1 MFLVLY
7 MRLGGWTEPNIMA
20 NHMEMNILEKD
31 FRILL
36 SLGCGSFGEVKL
48 ACHLPTSAQVA
59 VKVLEKSSN
68 NVADITSEV
77 ELLQSLEHRNI
88 VRFFH
93 MIDTLTTTYVIM
105 EYVAGE
111 DLERCLRALGCL
123 KEDEARRIFQQVVS
137 AVHFLHQRHIAHRDI
152 KLENI
157 LVDGAGNAKL
167 CDFGMAIKITEGQM
181 LEEICGS
188 LPYWAP
194 EILARKPYDGLAVD
208 MWSLGIVLCVLVTG
222 NFPYIGA
229 TIEDMHRL
237 ITTTMCP
244 IPYHLSKPCHS
255 IIARLLM
262 VPTWYR
268 MTIYQLVEQP
278 WLGHIQ
284 EHRLLAT
291 KEILPTIVNTMCT
304 IGYTC
309 EEIVSSLTHRHLQD
323 EVMATFNILKF
334 QLNCGD
340 SHQQVEK
347 PWANSSHAGA
357 LSPLPHWKRRASEP
371 AFSTCL
377 EAGKSQFQKD
387 DVEGRCKSFVGY
399 PMLTKYSCVE
409 VMPCSDDPVPEGDT
423 LIANITNTATEDI
436 AVNRNSMDNLPGEHF
451 SPVSA
456 RDGTSTGFLN
466 MGFFAEEPSTG
477 LDISRDQPQAGPT
490 ASASRPLRGW
500 KLMRKR
506 IFHSLR
512 ALCCCC
518 LPFPRWDQIS
528 VLGATKKR

>member
-1 MFLVLY
+1 
-7 MRLGGWTEPNIMA
+7 MA
-20 NHMEMNILEKD
+20 SHMKENILEKD

-48 ACHLPTSAQVA
+48 ACHLPTRVRVA
-59 VKVLEKSSN
+59 VKVLEKNINS
-68 NVADITSEV
+68 VADITSEV

-93 MIDTLTTTYVIM
+93 MVDTLTTTYVIM

-123 KEDEARRIFQQVVS
+123 KEEEARPIFQQVVS

-157 LVDGAGNAKL
+157 LVDAAGNTKL

-188 LPYWAP
+188 LLYWAP

-208 MWSLGIVLCVLVTG
+208 MWSLGIVLYVLVTG
-222 NFPYIGA
+222 HFPYVEA
-229 TIEDMHRL
+229 TAEDMHRI

-268 MTIYQLVEQP
+268 MTIHQLVERP

-284 EHRLLAT
+284 EHGLLAT
-291 KEILPTIVNTMCT
+291 KEILPRVVNTMCT

-309 EEIVSSLTHRHLQD
+309 EEIVSSLTHRRLKD
-323 EVMATFNILKF
+323 EVMATFNILKY
-334 QLNCGD
+334 QLSCGD

-347 PWANSSHAGA
+347 PWANRSPVGA
-357 LSPLPHWKRRASEP
+357 LIPLPYLKRRASEP
-371 AFSTCL
+371 VFSTCT
-377 EAGKSQFQKD
+377 EAGKGHFQNEGM
-387 DVEGRCKSFVGY
+387 EGRGKNCRRY
-399 PMLTKYSCVE
+399 PMVTMETV
-409 VMPCSDDPVPEGDT
+409 PCSDDPVPEGDALT
-423 LIANITNTATEDI
+423 ADITNTATGDI
-436 AVNRNSMDNLPGEHF
+436 AVNRNSMDSLPSEHF

-456 RDGTSTGFLN
+456 QDGTSTGFLN
-466 MGFFAEEPSTG
+466 MGFYAEDPSSG
-477 LDISRDQPQAGPT
+477 PDISSDQPHIGLT
-490 ASASRPLRGW
+490 ASGSRILRSW
-500 KLMRKR
+500 ELMRKR
-506 IFHSLR
+506 ISCSLKGPCCCCCC
-512 ALCCCC
+512 CCCC
-518 LPFPRWDQIS
+518 LPSPR
-528 VLGATKKR
+528 